1 MAQPTNVAES
11 LLRFGGMYGSA
22 WRADSNGVYAM
33 LAEVVDVTAAAEIN
47 RIQVPIVGS
56 TRDGHKP
63 GRETREG
70 TIRIQKIDAKWENE
84 VWQLMSSGLEERRRL
99 RDDPTASQSRRTFDL
114 HLKQDDPDALGM
126 EEWVLYDCQLW
137 RLPLGIAIGD
147 DITEREFPLTWESEK
162 MLHGF
167 VAQRVGDTVQP
178 AWLTA
183 AYASTGDAPPRD
195 F

>member
-22 WRADSNGVYAM
+22 WRDHVM
-33 LAEVVDVTAAAEIN
+33 LAEAGDVTAAAEIN
-47 RIQVPIVGS
+47 RIEVPIVGA
-56 TRDGHKP
+56 TRNGHKP

-70 TIRIQKIDAKWENE
+70 TIRIQKIDAKWEHE
-84 VWQLMSSGLEERRRL
+84 VWSLMSSGIEARRQL
-99 RDDPTASQSRRTFDL
+99 RDDPNATQRRRTFDL
-114 HLKQDDPDALGM
+114 HLKHDDPDALGM

-147 DITEREFPLTWESEK
+147 DITEREFPLTWEREEP
-162 MLHGF
+162 LHAF
-167 VAQRVGDTVQP
+167 IAQRVGDVVQP
-178 AWLTA
+178 AWITA
-183 AYASTGDAPPRD
+183 AYQSSGQAAPRD